1 MRFTL
6 IQMCFGD
13 IDEDFDTPLYVD
25 QDDQLNDS
33 KTKLEVVTHGRYDE
47 VFSEYVV
54 HHSRKQIEA
63 HISSST
69 EDLIRVL
76 EQEQLLITKLVQF
89 VEKLGF

>member
-1 MRFTL
+1 MRWGVLVRFTL

-47 VFSEYVV
+47 VFSEYVFIFWMF
-54 HHSRKQIEA
+54 KG
-63 HISSST
+63 
-69 EDLIRVL
+69 
-76 EQEQLLITKLVQF
+76 K
-89 VEKLGF
+89 